1 MAMVAK
7 RIRFYYGIFLSVLT
21 AVLGALFIA
30 QAVTI
35 LADGDWVQGAYSRE
49 IVAEHLFPVSI
60 VLYVWIAAI
69 VAGFVLS
76 LIFPYNEKQ
85 VKTYRGR
92 ETLHRLSSR
101 IPEGSGEE
109 YEADLKKVREEKLS
123 RLIIYTMC
131 AAICFIGVIVSAVYL
146 FRSDNFTSPDKNM
159 SMLYMLLNV
168 GPWVLVIFGTCIFM
182 ASFEQHSIDR
192 EITALKHLIASNKGN
207 PVIVANTQKN
217 AVLLKIQA
225 FFGNKYFK
233 LGVRIAV
240 GAVAVA
246 LVLVG
251 IFCTEGARDVFIKAI
266 NICTECIGLG

>member
-1 MAMVAK
+1 MVAK
-7 RIRFYYGIFLSVLT
+7 RIRFFYGIFLSVLT

-60 VLYVWIAAI
+60 VLYVWIAA
-69 VAGFVLS
+69 VVVGFVLS
-76 LIFPYNEKQ
+76 LIFPYTDKQ

-92 ETLHRLSSR
+92 TVLNRLSSR
-101 IPEGSGEE
+101 IPDGSGEE

-146 FRSDNFTSPDKNM
+146 FRSDNFTYPDKNM

-168 GPWVLVIFGTCIFM
+168 GPWVLITFGMGVFM
-182 ASFEQHSIDR
+182 ASFEQHSVDR

-207 PVIVANTQKN
+207 PVIVANAPKN
-217 AVLLKIQA
+217 AALLKIKA
-225 FFGNKYFK
+225 FFENKYFK

-240 GAVAVA
+240 GAVA
-246 LVLVG
+246 LTFVLVG
-251 IFCTEGARDVFIKAI
+251 AFCTNGMRDVLTKAI
-266 NICTECIGLG
+266 KICTECIGLG